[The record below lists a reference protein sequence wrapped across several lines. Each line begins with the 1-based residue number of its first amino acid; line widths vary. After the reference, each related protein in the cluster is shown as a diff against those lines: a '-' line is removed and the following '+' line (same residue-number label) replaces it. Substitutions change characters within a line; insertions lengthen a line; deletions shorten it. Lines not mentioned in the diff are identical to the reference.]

1 MMWMDLVKKDNML
14 GNIISEEEIKKLYK
28 GRWIVVLESS
38 GIKRIVATSLNEDI
52 INEMKDMYIES
63 SKSLYLGEI
72 TVEYID

>member
-1 MMWMDLVKKDNML
+1 MMWMDLVKKDDML

-52 INEMKDMYIES
+52 INEVNNPH
-63 SKSLYLGEI
+63 LRA
-72 TVEYID
+72 